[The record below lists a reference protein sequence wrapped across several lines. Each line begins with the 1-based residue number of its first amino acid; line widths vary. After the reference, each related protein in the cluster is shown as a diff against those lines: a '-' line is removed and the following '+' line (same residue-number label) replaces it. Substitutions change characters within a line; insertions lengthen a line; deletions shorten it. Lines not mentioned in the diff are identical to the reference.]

1 MRVGES
7 LREMDDQEYFS
18 ILQEQDPDFSA
29 RICKGLTLDDLSKEA
44 IENMRNLIHEKRNKP
59 EILTVPLNQLL
70 SDLNLISNEGVTYA
84 ALIPR

>member
-29 RICKGLTLDDLSKEA
+29 RICKGLVVEDLSEDA
-44 IENMRNLIHEKRNKP
+44 ITNMRRLIHQSAINRKS
-59 EILTVPLNQLL
+59 LL
-70 SDLNLISNEGVTYA
+70 LL
-84 ALIPR
+84 